1 MASQDKYTNP
11 NMRRCWD
18 YDFLWTPHHLTAD
31 QMEPLRH
38 QMDSLAGDC
47 VEPLNELAAASAAK
61 EAGNALISDTSE
73 KQPSTGKPDLLKTDM
88 YALLRDNHDK
98 NEAFQALWKQVNT
111 IPDWVD
117 WEQIDRG
124 QRVYYRYGQPMT
136 IAVGSFLSPCLWCFN
151 FDLTML
157 VFLNSW
163 PFKAY

>member
-61 EAGNALISDTSE
+61 LEGVQETPLYLTHPRNNLQQESLI
-73 KQPSTGKPDLLKTDM
+73 
-88 YALLRDNHDK
+88 
-98 NEAFQALWKQVNT
+98 
-111 IPDWVD
+111 
-117 WEQIDRG
+117 
-124 QRVYYRYGQPMT
+124 
-136 IAVGSFLSPCLWCFN
+136 C
-151 FDLTML
+151 
-157 VFLNSW
+157 
-163 PFKAY
+163 